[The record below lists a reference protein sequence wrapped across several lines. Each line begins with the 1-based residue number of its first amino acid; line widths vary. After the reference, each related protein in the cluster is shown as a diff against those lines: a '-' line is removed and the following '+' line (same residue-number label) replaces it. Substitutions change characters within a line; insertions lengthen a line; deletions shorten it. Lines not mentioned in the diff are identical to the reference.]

1 MVVWSLPLP
10 AGSEGPSLIPCAA
23 RLRSVGHHG
32 LPPVPSWHTI
42 IARPARA
49 RLSRA
54 RITKAG
60 NRRCRHVLVQ
70 AAWSYRGPPHVGAA
84 LKKRQE
90 GQPAQVIAHSWKAQ
104 HGLHK
109 LFRRIAYR
117 KNNQTAVVAVARE
130 MVGFLWAVM
139 QELESR
145 QVGGLDQ
152 AA

>member
-1 MVVWSLPLP
+1 MVV
-10 AGSEGPSLIPCAA
+10 ASEIVDFRRFERPGQLMAY
-23 RLRSVGHHG
+23 VG
-32 LPPVPSWHTI
+32 LVPSEHSSGE
-42 IARPARA
+42 
-49 RLSRA
+49 SR
-54 RITKAG
+54 RQGSITKAG

-70 AAWSYRGPPHVGAA
+70 AAWSYRGPPHVGAE

-90 GQPAQVIAHSWKAQ
+90 GQPAQVVAHSWKAQ
-104 HGLHK
+104 HRLHK

-139 QELESR
+139 QEMESR